1 MRKLFFVT
9 LSVGFL
15 FLSNNVFSKN
25 IVINPFVHS
34 ELNSATEEKLIQHVI
49 RIKEL
54 VSHNPKYNQDIAFF
68 IDMHVMSGK
77 NRFFVY
83 DLKNDILLDQG
94 LVAHGFGSRIKSDGV
109 QKFSNESG
117 SLCTSLGSYSI
128 GHSYNGQFG
137 KAYKLHGLDATNN
150 KSFSRNIVLHKSS
163 DVPYEEQNGQ
173 IGYSFGCPMLNEQY
187 YQRIEKR
194 IDDSKSDII
203 LDIYY

>member
-1 MRKLFFVT
+1 MRKLFFVS

-15 FLSNNVFSKN
+15 FLSNSVFSKN
-25 IVINPFVHS
+25 IVINPFAHS

-54 VSHNPKYNQDIAFF
+54 VRQNPKYNQDIAFF

-137 KAYKLHGLDATNN
+137 KAYKLHGLEATNS

-163 DVPYEEQNGQ
+163 DVPYEEQNDQ